1 MRLLLSTTF
10 AAAALASAAFA
21 APASVTVNI
30 SPALQKE
37 AGKTYG
43 LVEVQRLADDLKRA
57 VTRRLDE
64 TGVLEG
70 ARVELTLVD
79 AKPNR
84 PTFQQMRDKPGLSY
98 LSHGVGG
105 ARIEGRATAVDGAV
119 TPISYQ
125 WYETDIRNTWY
136 QSTWGD
142 ASTAFERLASRLAR
156 GETYASR

>member
-1 MRLLLSTTF
+1 MRLLLTTTL
-10 AAAALASAAFA
+10 AAASLATAAFA
-21 APASVTVNI
+21 APASVNVLI
-30 SPALQKE
+30 SPGLQKE
-37 AGKTYG
+37 AAKTYG
-43 LVEVQRLADDLKRA
+43 TREVQRLADDLKRD

-64 TGVLEG
+64 TGVLSG
-70 ARVELTLVD
+70 AQIELTLVD

-98 LSHGVGG
+98 QSHGVGG
-105 ARIEGRATAVDGAV
+105 ARIEGKAIAVDGAI

-142 ASTAFERLASRLAR
+142 ATTAFERLASRLAR